1 MQIDSP
7 NWNLAS
13 PAFYQ
18 TSNKVTPKK
27 SEKRFCTAPEHTFQA
42 SLVFAFVKAQYNDVF
57 DVKMRYLTC
66 VSAINGISGTDSF
79 DGDTQTFTSWSS
91 VMSSSTNVAPESE
104 IVPQH
109 WSLENKG
116 KTVINVCYTWLI
128 PCELEPTYPEHQG
141 WA

>member
-1 MQIDSP
+1 MQYCSISEIKLLPKFQVGLRHKFVDL
-7 NWNLAS
+7 NAR
-13 PAFYQ
+13 

-109 WSLENKG
+109 
-116 KTVINVCYTWLI
+116 
-128 PCELEPTYPEHQG
+128 
-141 WA
+141 